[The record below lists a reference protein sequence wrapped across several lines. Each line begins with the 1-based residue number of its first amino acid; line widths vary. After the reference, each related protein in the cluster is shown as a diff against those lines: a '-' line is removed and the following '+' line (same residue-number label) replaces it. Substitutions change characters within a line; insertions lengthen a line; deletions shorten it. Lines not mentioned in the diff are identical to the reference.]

1 MLLESIPKRGLILVN
16 PSVAS
21 NLSQKPQTVWIA
33 RHGNRLDFVN
43 PEWFNT
49 AERRYDPPLS
59 ADGLVQA
66 QELGQR
72 LKTENIQHLF
82 VSPFLRA
89 IQTANEVAKVINLPL
104 NLEAGLG
111 EWHNGEWMTEAPET
125 NPQEFLAAAYPG
137 INWSYQSHLHPQ
149 YPETKAD
156 VNRRTAATIKQL
168 VSKFDGDIL
177 LVGHSASVF
186 GITQGLVTETPDCKV
201 ALCSLTKVARKGKN
215 WDLEFYADTSHLSQ
229 TETQVRLN

>member
-1 MLLESIPKRGLILVN
+1 M
-16 PSVAS
+16 SVS
-21 NLSQKPQTVWIA
+21 DLSQKPQTIWLA

-49 AERRYDPPLS
+49 AQRRYDPPLS
-59 ADGLVQA
+59 ADGFIQG

-89 IQTANEVAKVINLPL
+89 IQTANEVARVINLPL

-111 EWHNGEWMTEAPET
+111 EWHNGDWMTESPET
-125 NPQEFLAAAYPG
+125 HPQEFLAAAYPR
-137 INWSYQSHLHPQ
+137 IDWSYQSLIHPQ
-149 YPETKAD
+149 YPETEAD
-156 VNRRTAATIKQL
+156 VNHRTAATIRQL
-168 VSKFDGDIL
+168 LSQFNSDIL

-186 GITQGLVTETPDCKV
+186 GITQALVPATPDYKVKV
-201 ALCSLTKVARKGKN
+201 ALCSLTKVVWQDNR

-229 TETQVRLN
+229 TKSQVRLN